1 MAHSLGMRAGILP
14 RQTSR
19 AIPIYGSSTIFSNNR
34 QSQCRAFSQ
43 TKPTA
48 AKGGMMSG
56 EMIVPKQ
63 PPQPSMIS
71 RMRDID
77 PDKVPTDFGILPGT
91 FIKPEGKDMPDFFK
105 HPKERLMFEWTWL
118 KSWVTSAFATIYFC
132 KWQCNPRASLLLKE
146 RKQIGKGLHTL
157 MYTEFAKGNER
168 MIRAKCSPGLGN
180 DLIKRIRKRNPKETI
195 SWTLERYIRDPSTF
209 FTGVRVLSD
218 RATLIPEVPDSAI
231 RQIVLRIKSQ
241 QSSLKISKEGTDNLE
256 QAVFSVPKVQDCTEY
271 VVIQKVRI
279 AGKEKDWEIWGFA
292 KPTTLEDLDS
302 PFFAAGLSL
311 KERVLALQDRFTG
324 RS

>member
-1 MAHSLGMRAGILP
+1 
-14 RQTSR
+14 
-19 AIPIYGSSTIFSNNR
+19 
-34 QSQCRAFSQ
+34 
-43 TKPTA
+43 
-48 AKGGMMSG
+48 
-56 EMIVPKQ
+56 
-63 PPQPSMIS
+63 
-71 RMRDID
+71 
-77 PDKVPTDFGILPGT
+77 
-91 FIKPEGKDMPDFFK
+91 
-105 HPKERLMFEWTWL
+105 
-118 KSWVTSAFATIYFC
+118 
-132 KWQCNPRASLLLKE
+132 
-146 RKQIGKGLHTL
+146 
-157 MYTEFAKGNER
+157 

>member
-1 MAHSLGMRAGILP
+1 
-14 RQTSR
+14 
-19 AIPIYGSSTIFSNNR
+19 
-34 QSQCRAFSQ
+34 
-43 TKPTA
+43 
-48 AKGGMMSG
+48 
-56 EMIVPKQ
+56 
-63 PPQPSMIS
+63 
-71 RMRDID
+71 
-77 PDKVPTDFGILPGT
+77 
-91 FIKPEGKDMPDFFK
+91 
-105 HPKERLMFEWTWL
+105 
-118 KSWVTSAFATIYFC
+118 
-132 KWQCNPRASLLLKE
+132 
-146 RKQIGKGLHTL
+146 
-157 MYTEFAKGNER
+157 

-241 QSSLKISKEGTDNLE
+241 QCSLKRSKEGTDNLE
-256 QAVFSVPKVQDCTEY
+256 KAVFSVPKVQDCTEY
-271 VVIQKVRI
+271 MVIQKVRI
-279 AGKEKDWEIWGFA
+279 AGKEKDWEIWGFT

-311 KERVLALQDRFTG
+311 KERVLALQDKFTG